1 MIRGKIVVPFLFIII
16 LVWSIPAIARFEEV
30 VRGVDQFFAS
40 TRGVVVSVDGDNVV
54 VDLDKQKGSYVGKE
68 FKIYKEGVE
77 IKHPITGAVLGKRR
91 YYAGMIKITEVY
103 DKYSV
108 ANIIEKKGEIT
119 PGDLVTVSLPIKVNI
134 NLKNFDK
141 RLELLLRED
150 MTKSQSVAVT
160 KEKSDTL
167 INFSQDD
174 KGGVSAD
181 IIIGGTFVKN
191 LYFADINFAEGRS
204 TTSDILK
211 SKPLDYEFR
220 TMAVGKPRQDDYDYI
235 AVAERRYVHFYRF
248 TGKDFEYVGKI
259 DKKFDEVISVEMA
272 DLNDN
277 GIEEVFVTSIDD
289 SLYPITYIYEFDG
302 KNFKLIKDNLP
313 FITRSVHENG
323 AKKIVTQRISR
334 DGAYVGTINYLIY
347 NNGSYERGDAIPDSV
362 GMAIYGFGD
371 ADVDSDRIRENFQ
384 IGSDNK
390 LYVYKNGKLLLE
402 SNDYFGETPYEFV
415 LKDEVKT
422 TKPGD
427 QIGSMLRRSDS
438 AEAVV
443 SYMENKKKLM
453 GRVFITSDKTIFLVK
468 NNQLTRTLPNIQ
480 VYQNAS
486 IAGYML
492 RDRLLRKVWESDNF
506 DPIIADYYL
515 VERYSKKY
523 MYLLRVDRGGLLKGV
538 YSEIYYI
545 EIK

>member
-1 MIRGKIVVPFLFIII
+1 MIRGKIFITFLFITII
-16 LVWSIPAIARFEEV
+16 VWSIPAFARFEEV

-40 TRGVVVSVDGDNVV
+40 TRGVVVSVDGDSVV

-77 IKHPITGAVLGKRR
+77 IKHPVTGAVLGKRR
-91 YYAGMIKITEVY
+91 YYAGMIKISEVY

-134 NLKNFDK
+134 NVKNFDK
-141 RLELLLRED
+141 RLELLLKED
-150 MTKSQSVAVT
+150 MTKSQSVAVA
-160 KEKSDTL
+160 KEKSDTS
-167 INFSQDD
+167 ITFSQDD
-174 KGGVSAD
+174 KGGVSVD
-181 IIIGGTFVKN
+181 IVIGGTFVKN

-220 TMAVGKPRQDDYDYI
+220 TMAVGKPKQDDYDYI

-277 GIEEVFVTSIDD
+277 GIDEIFVTSIED

-302 KNFKLIKDNLP
+302 KNFKLIRDNLP
-313 FITRSVHENG
+313 FVARSVYENG

-347 NNGSYERGDAIPDSV
+347 NNGTYERGEPIPDSA
-362 GMAIYGFGD
+362 GMAIYGFGN
-371 ADVDSDRIRENFQ
+371 ADVDSDRIREIFQ
-384 IGSDNK
+384 IGPDNK

-422 TKPGD
+422 AKAGD
-427 QIGSMLRRSDS
+427 QLGSMLRRSDS

-538 YSEIYYI
+538 ASEIYYI